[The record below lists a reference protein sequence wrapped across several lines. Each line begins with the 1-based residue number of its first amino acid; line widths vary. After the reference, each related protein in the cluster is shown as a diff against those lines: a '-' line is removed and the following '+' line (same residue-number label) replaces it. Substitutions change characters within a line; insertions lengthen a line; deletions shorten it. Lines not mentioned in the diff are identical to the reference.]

1 MTSATQADAASGFQ
15 FEGSMSK
22 EVLRSFASR
31 AITHQG
37 LCIDGTS
44 PDPIFE
50 EDLRMVCNMGAK
62 LIGRAAFYSW
72 SGNMTAEQIDTH
84 YRIAK
89 ERAAAVHAVDP
100 EIILQAGVFEIA
112 YEQTV
117 NNTVIPA
124 PVFEQFGLPAEKR
137 TFRYLDMVFP
147 AGTRDVLYG
156 MDSGIGCWGNPSS
169 GVPDITQLETKMYF
183 YHCITR
189 YIDAGYEAFH
199 MGQADK
205 MMLYRGNA
213 YAHHWDAVLAPAR
226 AYAKTQ
232 ARRGI
237 ALFDNHTAVDS
248 AGIMVGDRLL
258 FDIQGAGMVPDET
271 VQEDGALKCR
281 LKHYDE
287 CRISWIGRSG
297 GGIHPLGFE
306 IEVNFTIIE
315 LDNYGRSSRIAPGVA
330 TPQDFYNWGY
340 DDVTWFALQ
349 PEWYRNQFLQEC
361 DAFLC
366 NTAKILD
373 SEGKQQYFLQPV
385 CRRVVT
391 YYPTMLYKPSP
402 NCDRDAVLRYLKEEK
417 TEVADNGDGSYTLT
431 VKGDYRSNTQSD
443 SCPNGFNQ
451 EGTIRKIFL
460 GRAAHPAGS
469 A

>member
-1 MTSATQADAASGFQ
+1 
-15 FEGSMSK
+15 
-22 EVLRSFASR
+22 
-31 AITHQG
+31 
-37 LCIDGTS
+37 
-44 PDPIFE
+44 
-50 EDLRMVCNMGAK
+50 
-62 LIGRAAFYSW
+62 
-72 SGNMTAEQIDTH
+72 MTAEQIDTH

-117 NNTVIPA
+117 NNTVIPS
-124 PVFEQFGLPAEKR
+124 PVFELFGLPPETR
-137 TFRYLDMVFP
+137 TFRYLDIVFP

-189 YIDAGYEAFH
+189 YIDAGYEAVH
-199 MGQADK
+199 MGQAEK
-205 MMLYRGNA
+205 MMRYQGNA
-213 YAHHWDAVLAPAR
+213 YAHHWDAVLTPAR
-226 AYAKTQ
+226 AYARTH

-237 ALFDNHTAVDS
+237 ALFDNHDAVDS
-248 AGIMVGDRLL
+248 TGIMIGDRIL
-258 FDIQGAGMVPDET
+258 FDIQGAGMCPDET
-271 VQEDGALKCR
+271 VHEDGVQKCR
-281 LKHYDE
+281 IIHYDE
-287 CRISWIGRSG
+287 CRVSWIGRSG

-306 IEVNFTIIE
+306 IEANFTIIE
-315 LDNYGRSSRIAPGVA
+315 FDNYGPSSRIPPGVA
-330 TPQDFYNWGY
+330 TPQDFFNWGY

-349 PEWYRNQFLQEC
+349 PEWYRNQFLLEC
-361 DAFLC
+361 DAYLS

-391 YYPTMLYKPSP
+391 AYPTLTFRPSP
-402 NCDRDAVLRYLKEEK
+402 NCDRDAVLRYLKGEK
-417 TEVADNGDGSYTLT
+417 TEVADNADGSYTLT

-460 GRAAHPAGS
+460 GR
-469 A
+469 

>member
-1 MTSATQADAASGFQ
+1 MKSATQADAASGFQ
-15 FEGSMSK
+15 FEASMSK

-37 LCIDGTS
+37 LCVVGTS

-62 LIGRAAFYSW
+62 YIGRAAFYSW

-84 YRIAK
+84 YRLAK

-100 EIILQAGVFEIA
+100 EIILQAGIFEIA

-124 PVFEQFGLPAEKR
+124 QVFEIFGVPAETR
-137 TFRYLDMVFP
+137 TFRYRDMVFP

-156 MDSGIGCWGNPSS
+156 MDTGIGCWGDLSS

-199 MGQADK
+199 MGQAEK
-205 MMLYRGNA
+205 MMRYQGNDD
-213 YAHHWDAVLAPAR
+213 AHHWDAVLAPAR
-226 AYAKTQ
+226 AYAKTH
-232 ARRGI
+232 ARRGL
-237 ALFDNHTAVDS
+237 ALFDNHDALDS
-248 AGIMVGDRLL
+248 TGIMIGDRLL
-258 FDIQGAGMVPDET
+258 FDMQGAGMVPDET
-271 VQEDGALKCR
+271 VQEDGVQKCR
-281 LKHYDE
+281 ITHYDD
-287 CRISWIGRSG
+287 CRVSWIGRSG
-297 GGIHPLGFE
+297 GGRHPLGFD
-306 IEVNFTIIE
+306 IEENFTIIE
-315 LDNYGRSSRIAPGVA
+315 FDNYGPSSHPGVSN
-330 TPQDFYNWGY
+330 PQEFFPWGY

-349 PEWYRNQFLQEC
+349 PEWYRNQFLLEC
-361 DAFLC
+361 DAYLS
-366 NTAKILD
+366 NTGKILD

-391 YYPTMLYKPSP
+391 AYPTMLYKPSP
-402 NCDRDAVLRYLKEEK
+402 NCDLDAVLRYLKMEK

-431 VKGDYRSNTQSD
+431 VKGDYRANTQSD
-443 SCPNGFNQ
+443 ICPNGGNQ
-451 EGTIRKIFL
+451 ENTIRKIFM
-460 GRAAHPAGS
+460 GR
-469 A
+469 